1 MRKGVFVPMILLLA
15 LLLAGCG
22 KDGQRTAEGLRSRF
36 VEMSGCDME
45 AAVTCDQYAS
55 PWRGVFRCAY
65 TPDGESVVE
74 VLEPE
79 TIAGVRAVVDGE
91 KQSLRF
97 DGQNLDAG
105 AVSDEAISPA
115 ACLPRMMD
123 ALRGGWL
130 LEENPEEWNGV
141 PCRRLALDQS
151 GERTEKIEFVFW
163 LRQEDGIPL
172 RGEIAV
178 DGETVLTAEFTNF
191 SFYDI
196 LS

>member
-1 MRKGVFVPMILLLA
+1 MRKGVFVPMILLPA

-22 KDGQRTAEGLRSRF
+22 KERTAESIRSRF
-36 VEMSGCDME
+36 AEMSGCNME
-45 AAVTCDQYAS
+45 AAVACDQYGS

-79 TIAGVRAVVDGE
+79 TIAGVRAVFDGG

-105 AVSDEAISPA
+105 ALSDEAISPA

-130 LEENPEEWNGV
+130 LEENPEDWNGV

-151 GERTEKIEFVFW
+151 GERVEKVKFVFW
-163 LRQEDGIPL
+163 LRQEDGTPL
-172 RGEIAV
+172 RGEISV
-178 DGETVLTAEFTNF
+178 HGETILTAEFTNF
-191 SFYDI
+191 TFYDI
-196 LS
+196 MP